1 MFSLIAILFTSLMDF
16 HEAAGNTFAFDSDSE
31 HDVTTVYWTQAPK

>member
-1 MFSLIAILFTSLMDF
+1 MDF

-31 HDVTTVYWTQAPK
+31 HDVTTVYWTQAPKWYILLNIVT